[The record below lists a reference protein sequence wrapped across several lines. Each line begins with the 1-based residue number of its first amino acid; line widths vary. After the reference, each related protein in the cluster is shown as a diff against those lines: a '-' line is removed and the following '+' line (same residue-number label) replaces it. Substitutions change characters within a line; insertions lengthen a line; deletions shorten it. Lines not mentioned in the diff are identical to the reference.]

1 MQTFLAYE
9 DFDASVA
16 VLDSMRLGKQRLE
29 CLQALRALVL
39 PVYGW
44 SNHPVVRMWRGY
56 LPALTRYTL
65 AAIDEWTLRGNR
77 DTVRPLALEFAP
89 DVDGVA
95 QNSLTLPSWLGTA
108 RLHDSHRSNL
118 VRKVPELYRPLFTD
132 VPDDLPYFWPE
143 AEAPEGADVISPAA
157 SDGWVLR
164 ARTAAERDEWVATG
178 VVTFPEVS
186 PTGKRTKAWIAQSD
200 AFGALRPGTRVAVTH
215 GDAPVLASAIITG
228 EPHRYQT
235 EDGNGLRLSVD
246 VEGELA
252 RAAFPHPVLLQ
263 DPRTLFQTALP

>member
-9 DFDASVA
+9 DFAASVA

-44 SNHPVVRMWRGY
+44 SNHPVVRMWRGH
-56 LPALTRYTL
+56 LPALAHYTL

-77 DTVRPLALEFAP
+77 DTVRPLVLEFAP

-95 QNSLTLPSWLGTA
+95 QDSLAVPSWLGTA
-108 RLHDSHRSNL
+108 PLHDSHRSNL
-118 VRKVPELYRPLFTD
+118 VRKVPELYRPLFPD

-143 AEAPEGADVISPAA
+143 AEAPEGTDVIVPAE

-164 ARTAAERDEWVATG
+164 ARTAGERDEWLATG
-178 VVTFPEVS
+178 VVTFPETS
-186 PTGKRTKAWIAQSD
+186 PTGKRSKAWIAQSD
-200 AFGALRPGTRVAVTH
+200 AFAALVPGARIAVAH
-215 GDAPVLASAIITG
+215 GDAQVLASAVVTG
-228 EPHRYQT
+228 QPQLYRAGDET
-235 EDGNGLRLSVD
+235 GLQLGVEVD
-246 VEGELA
+246 DELP
-252 RAAFPHPVLLQ
+252 RSAFPHPVLLQ